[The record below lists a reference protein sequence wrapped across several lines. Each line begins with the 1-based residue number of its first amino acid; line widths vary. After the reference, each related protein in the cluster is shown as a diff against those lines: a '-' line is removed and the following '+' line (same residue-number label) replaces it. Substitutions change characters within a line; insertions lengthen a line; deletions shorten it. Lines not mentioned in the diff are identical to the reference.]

1 MEGAVV
7 GARASAGAGAGVGA
21 EAGAMVGVRC
31 DVTARGGAGHLVRC
45 VALAEELT
53 GRGVEVLFLGD
64 LSGSAWACAQ
74 LTARGLPLLAAPRD
88 PAGLARLAVELRL
101 GAMVLDSYEL
111 PPGTGATLRAAGV
124 PVLAIVDGDPL
135 GQSADLYLD
144 QNLDAELTPWPH
156 GGERLAGLQYV
167 LLRDAV
173 LRLGG
178 RARPD
183 TATSRPELAA
193 VPCPTAAAGPTGGL
207 RSLGAAVSGES
218 AAGLRSVGA
227 VGSGEVTGGSR
238 SCAGVARVLCFFG
251 GTDSAG
257 VAPRWAEAL
266 RRTGVPF
273 QATVVSPEPFDAPD
287 GVAVVPPTDR
297 LPELM
302 IDADLVVTAAGSAVW
317 ELLHLGVPAALTWV
331 APNQLI
337 GYRALVGRGAAAG
350 LGREPGEAAVGA
362 LTRLLADPAAR
373 DDLAR
378 RGSGLV
384 DGRGRERVADALLA
398 LL

>member
-7 GARASAGAGAGVGA
+7 GARAGAGGDAAAGAR
-21 EAGAMVGVRC
+21 VGVRC

-74 LTARGLPLLAAPRD
+74 LTARGLPLLAAPHD

-111 PPGTGATLRAAGV
+111 PPGTGAALRAAGV

-156 GGERLAGLQYV
+156 GGERLAGLRYV

-183 TATSRPELAA
+183 AAVSRPARAA
-193 VPCPTAAAGPTGGL
+193 VPRPAATAGPAGGL
-207 RSLGAAVSGES
+207 RCRGVA
-218 AAGLRSVGA
+218 
-227 VGSGEVTGGSR
+227 GSGELAGGSR

-287 GVAVVPPTDR
+287 DVAVVPPTDR

-302 IDADLVVTAAGSAVW
+302 TEADLVVTAAGSAVW